1 MNKQTEL
8 ERLKSA
14 ARDTDVAAR
23 AAWDAHAAVWAA
35 AREATAVA
43 TAAVEAVEA
52 WAKAKE

>member
-1 MNKQTEL
+1 VNKQTEL